1 MDKLDHFRVRVIK
14 LSALLGALEDLID
27 EYPQLVEECAGLV
40 EAHLDQ
46 AMTKL
51 MIEDTTIPL
60 PLEEDNDDNDVA

>member
-1 MDKLDHFRVRVIK
+1 MDKLDHFRVIVIK

-51 MIEDTTIPL
+51 MIEGPTIPL
-60 PLEEDNDDNDVA
+60 PLEEDDDDNDVT

>member
-1 MDKLDHFRVRVIK
+1 MDKLDHFKVIVIK

-46 AMTKL
+46 ARNMT
-51 MIEDTTIPL
+51 
-60 PLEEDNDDNDVA
+60 